1 MRESSLSWSA
11 YVVLG
16 LLATYGPATPYDL
29 KRWVDASIG
38 YFWSFPRA
46 QLYVEPE
53 RLARLGLL
61 TERRE
66 GTGRHRRVFSL
77 TDAGREVL
85 QDWIRASDSAQVE
98 LRDPGLLK
106 LFFGGAVEPADV
118 LAVARD
124 EQAHH
129 AARLAEYERI
139 RPQLEADPD
148 AAFALATIRLGLRHE
163 QVAVDFW
170 REIAEHP
177 PTRPQPSSAR
187 RNRRGASGAR
197 ATPAESRRI
206 SAPG

>member
-1 MRESSLSWSA
+1 MSESSLSSSA

-53 RLARLGLL
+53 RLARLGML

-66 GTGRHRRVFSL
+66 GTGRRRRVFSL
-77 TDAGREVL
+77 TDAGREAL
-85 QDWIRASDSAQVE
+85 RDWIRSPDSAQVE

-106 LFFGGAVEPADV
+106 LFFGGAVTPADV
-118 LAVARD
+118 LGLARD
-124 EQAHH
+124 EEAHH

-139 RPQLEADPD
+139 RPQLEANPQ
-148 AAFALATIRLGLRHE
+148 AAFGLATIRLGIRHE

-170 REIAEHP
+170 REMAEHP
-177 PTRPQPSSAR
+177 PALPRAGVRTI
-187 RNRRGASGAR
+187 RRGGSGAR
-197 ATPAESRRI
+197 ATPATSRRTL
-206 SAPG
+206 APG

>member
-1 MRESSLSWSA
+1 MPESSLSSSA

-16 LLATYGPATPYDL
+16 LLATYGSATPYDL

-77 TDAGREVL
+77 TDAGREAL
-85 QDWIRASDSAQVE
+85 QGWIRSSDSAPVE

-106 LFFGGAVEPADV
+106 LFFGGAVTPADV
-118 LAVARD
+118 LALARG

-139 RPQLEADPD
+139 RPQLEANPD
-148 AAFALATIRLGLRHE
+148 AAFGLATIRLGVRHE

-170 REIAEHP
+170 REIAED
-177 PTRPQPSSAR
+177 PSALPRAGAR
-187 RNRRGASGAR
+187 RIRRAASGAR
-197 ATPAESRRI
+197 ATPTTSRRT

>member
-1 MRESSLSWSA
+1 MRESSFSSSA

-53 RLARLGLL
+53 RLARRGML

-66 GTGRHRRVFSL
+66 GSGRHRRVFSL
-77 TDAGREVL
+77 TDAGRQAL

-106 LFFGGAVEPADV
+106 LFFGGVVTLSDV
-118 LAVARD
+118 LALARGQ
-124 EQAHH
+124 QAQHV
-129 AARLAEYERI
+129 ARLAEYERI
-139 RPQLEADPD
+139 VPELESNPEAE
-148 AAFALATIRLGLRHE
+148 FALATIRLGIRHE
-163 QVAVDFW
+163 QVAVEFW
-170 REIAEHP
+170 QEIADHP
-177 PTRPQPSSAR
+177 PQQHR
-187 RNRRGASGAR
+187 SGAR
-197 ATPAESRRI
+197 KRRGRA
-206 SAPG
+206 SGTRA